1 MSTLRLVPASG
12 FALLT
17 VLMCADAVA
26 QLNPSGALSSYVT
39 TGNGATQSQ
48 VNAALAVQTMC
59 NYLKSAKGGGY
70 GLPSPT
76 SDAPPPAQSFTTPAG
91 DLFLRCNE
99 LVQTASALLGGKTSR
114 SLGLLRAGLFG
125 AVQQVSG
132 VQLASQGTLAT
143 QVPAG
148 QFANIGSR
156 IDALRYGAEDAALRG
171 RVSAFN
177 SVTNGD
183 TVADASVFDSYHY
196 GSSWDEPGA
205 DTAGSV
211 QGSFMH
217 TAYIS
222 MADDQP
228 AATNSR
234 PSSPSARLSAV
245 ANPWGL
251 FSEGSYDFGDRRQ
264 TSEEDAFNY
273 YAKSITVGLDYNF
286 GPAVAGA
293 TVGYDSYNAN
303 FQANGVSDAG
313 GSSSVEGTT
322 GSVFGAWFGPHW
334 FFDGIAS
341 YGSIH
346 TDVVRLVNYSQV
358 PGTPPCSV
366 QCGVDVALEGTPRGK
381 NTAVGATAG
390 YDMYVPGGWDLSPSL
405 SVNYRHVSI
414 DSYAERDLNLAMT
427 PVGSGLPL
435 KYGSQSIDSLRSVL
449 SLAASR
455 PTSFGFGVLSP
466 TARLDWDHEYQN
478 EARNIEAQ
486 YVADN
491 SLATVHQ
498 CASCFLIPTERPA
511 RDFGTAGV
519 GLSALFVNRLQASLY
534 YERLIGVSYLTSNAI
549 TLGVRGQF

>member
-1 MSTLRLVPASG
+1 
-12 FALLT
+12 
-17 VLMCADAVA
+17 
-26 QLNPSGALSSYVT
+26 
-39 TGNGATQSQ
+39 
-48 VNAALAVQTMC
+48 
-59 NYLKSAKGGGY
+59 
-70 GLPSPT
+70 
-76 SDAPPPAQSFTTPAG
+76 
-91 DLFLRCNE
+91 
-99 LVQTASALLGGKTSR
+99 
-114 SLGLLRAGLFG
+114 
-125 AVQQVSG
+125 VSG

-171 RVSAFN
+171 RVTAFN
-177 SVTNGD
+177 SVTTGD
-183 TVADASVFDSYHY
+183 ADPDASIFDSYHY
-196 GSSWDEPGA
+196 GSSWDGGSGDA
-205 DTAGSV
+205 AGSV
-211 QGSFMH
+211 QGTFMH
-217 TAYIS
+217 TAYVT

-228 AATNSR
+228 AATANSYR
-234 PSSPSARLSAV
+234 SSSSARPSAV

-251 FSEGSYDFGDRRQ
+251 FTEGSYDFGNRHQ

-273 YAKSITVGLDYNF
+273 YAKSITVGVDYNF

-293 TVGYDSYNAN
+293 SVGYDSYNAN
-303 FQANGVSDAG
+303 FQANGVNDAG

-334 FFDGIAS
+334 FVDGIAS

-346 TDVVRLVNYSQV
+346 TDVVRLVNYSQT
-358 PGTPPCSV
+358 PGAPPCSA

-390 YDMYVPGGWDLSPSL
+390 YDVFVPGGWDLSPSL

-414 DSYAERDLNLAMT
+414 DSYAERDLDLAIT
-427 PVGSGLPL
+427 PIGSGLPL

-449 SLAASR
+449 SFAASR

-466 TARLDWDHEYQN
+466 TVRLDWDHEYQN
-478 EARNIEAQ
+478 EARTIEAQ

-491 SLATVHQ
+491 SLTTIGK

-519 GLSALFVNRLQASLY
+519 GLSALFLNRLQASLY